1 MSFYQL
7 REEVIPLLLALA
19 SPMSPEELIRSV
31 ALSSGL
37 PESLLRDRFE
47 AIRKAGLLSA
57 SEDISQQSS
66 VLFLD
71 FATLGSQRNML
82 RDRARTDALL
92 RAIREVVRPGDTV
105 VDVGTGTGIL
115 AMAAA
120 ASGAKRVFAIERSSI
135 ANTARSL
142 VEANG
147 LADKIEFF
155 QGDAADFGA
164 DIQADVI
171 ISEWIGHF
179 LIVENMYPAFT
190 AVRDRVLK
198 PGGRTIPSGGK
209 LFLAPIEDSALY
221 QYDGPGFWE
230 QPIGG
235 FDYSQLKAQELGNQK
250 MKVDRLRR
258 ESYLAEPVLLRR
270 IDCTTEAVSAFYFES
285 SVEFRIDRDAQ
296 VHGLAGHFEL
306 ELAPGVVLDT
316 SPFSIHTHWHQTWFP
331 IDTLAV
337 KRGDRLQVTF
347 SSSPGSHVP
356 SMSLT
361 VRRLSAQGAEPA
373 RTYQYGTGLL

>member
-19 SPMSPEELIRSV
+19 APMSQEELIRSV

-37 PESLLRDRFE
+37 SEELLRDRFE
-47 AIRKAGLLSA
+47 AIRKAGILSA
-57 SEDISQQSS
+57 SEEVSEQAS

-82 RDRARTDALL
+82 RDRARNDAFL

-120 ASGAKRVFAIERSSI
+120 ASGAERVFAIERSSI
-135 ANTARSL
+135 INTARSL

-147 LADKIEFF
+147 LANKIEFF
-155 QGDAADFGA
+155 QGDAADFDA
-164 DIQADVI
+164 KLQADVI

-179 LIVENMYPAFT
+179 LIVENMYPAFA

-198 PGGRTIPSGGK
+198 PGGKTIPSGAK
-209 LFLAPIEDSALY
+209 LFLAPFEDSALY
-221 QYDGPGFWE
+221 QYEGPGFWE

-235 FDYSQLKAQELGNQK
+235 FDYSQVKAQELGNLK
-250 MKVDRLRR
+250 MKVDKLRR
-258 ESYLAEPVLLRR
+258 ESYLTEPVLLRR
-270 IDCTTEAVSAFYFES
+270 IDCTKEPVSAFYFES
-285 SVEFRIDRDAQ
+285 SVEFRIDRDAV

-316 SPFSIHTHWHQTWFP
+316 SPFSITTHWHQTWFP
-331 IDTLAV
+331 IDALPV

-356 SMSLT
+356 SM
-361 VRRLSAQGAEPA
+361 RLSVQRVSAQGAEPA
-373 RTYQYGTGLL
+373 RTYNYGTGLL